1 MIDKPASSA
10 CSAPYNDRVTSK
22 RIFPLVA
29 VLAII
34 AASSWLRLSSRDRD
48 GAPVARQAA
57 MPTASSAFESRESR
71 VWVEEAGTVVAL
83 LADDLEGSRHQRFL
97 VLLANGSTILVSHNI
112 DIAPRV
118 PVEKGEEVRLRG
130 EYVWNEK
137 GGLVHWTHHDPK
149 GRISGGWVEHRGR
162 QYR

>member
-1 MIDKPASSA
+1 
-10 CSAPYNDRVTSK
+10 
-22 RIFPLVA
+22 
-29 VLAII
+29 
-34 AASSWLRLSSRDRD
+34 
-48 GAPVARQAA
+48 

-71 VWVEEAGTVVAL
+71 VWVEDAGTVVAL